1 MENREQSGA
10 REIGI
15 DFYDNGKGNIN
26 NKKIRREIE
35 EVNSSIDLFNE
46 LSAKK
51 ELKAKDLKK
60 EEKTEGV
67 IKIDTALEKKAK
79 YILEALR
86 RIP

>member
-1 MENREQSGA
+1 MKIPINP
-10 REIGI
+10 
-15 DFYDNGKGNIN
+15 DFYDNGKGNVN

-35 EVNSSIDLFNE
+35 EVNSSLDLFNE

-51 ELKAKDLKK
+51 ELKAKELKK
-60 EEKTEGV
+60 DEKPEGV